1 MMLWEVF
8 SFFYEIFSLNLWF
21 NEDQVLID
29 LSNEFNILK
38 NLHESIDWVNADNSN
53 NDFNAF
59 IDSLGALR
67 EIKLLSKS
75 EWVEMQNEIFPL
87 IDSQISVFMEKW
99 HLNLGVTIEEELV
112 YRFEEVNDIILDV
125 ESLLLFE
132 TTNNMYNVSRLIQA
146 IPDFN
151 KNIGLIELEK
161 LIPSNPEW
169 ENIDKNTFFV
179 KLNAK
184 TCLLEKLTE
193 PSKEQYRQSIALNK
207 TLLRKFS
214 TKF

>member
-1 MMLWEVF
+1 MLWEVF